1 MSSEYFGRGSG
12 ELYGDYIDF
21 INYVFGFDGHNENF
35 SACSPNSTSPV
46 QTPRKLICSS
56 D

>member
-35 SACSPNSTSPV
+35 QPALNSTSPS
-46 QTPRKLICSS
+46 TNPRKLICSS